1 MLTLQH
7 KFDFPGQLSQTV
19 FPDLL
24 LTTTTAGQGDFIP
37 AHRVVLSAVSTK
49 LHSMCKE
56 GGKVVI
62 RNIEYQV
69 LENVVEFIYKGS
81 IQIKDQE
88 NVENLRDGLDMLK
101 VNIVIE
107 EVIGGMKEDRV
118 PEQGYNNNLRDHY
131 IHSVDASRATYSVEL
146 HGIDG
151 GLSMGASK
159 LEEGKQN
166 KYVEQEIAK
175 KHQDTRPESPD
186 DRDDFKGESFT
197 KVLESMSNHADKH
210 KSLVISNVVS
220 YEATNKFGTDMEVPD
235 EVDDY
240 SDDDKKEETENND
253 PYVPIKTMK
262 AENDVNPQGLKKVAK
277 STTKIPCDYCDESV
291 ALNYYVNHCK
301 RLHSIRN
308 DDECKRKCFQCGAK
322 VHIIAQKFHD
332 QIYHPVIE
340 KKSNKFVKKSQSLNV
355 VEHNKCLTK
364 VVCDFCNLRVGFNSY
379 RRHVMSKHPEINYKE
394 QVRCGKCGMKVFKS
408 AFKYHR
414 QIFHKSAKV
423 KSTPACDFVP
433 KPTLK
438 INFPKVKVK
447 IEQIEM
453 KVADDE
459 LLANA
464 GTTSKHDSNLEN
476 NVDKSKDSM
485 EGIISEGDLSE

>member
-1 MLTLQH
+1 
-7 KFDFPGQLSQTV
+7 
-19 FPDLL
+19 
-24 LTTTTAGQGDFIP
+24 
-37 AHRVVLSAVSTK
+37 
-49 LHSMCKE
+49 
-56 GGKVVI
+56 
-62 RNIEYQV
+62 
-69 LENVVEFIYKGS
+69 
-81 IQIKDQE
+81 
-88 NVENLRDGLDMLK
+88 
-101 VNIVIE
+101 
-107 EVIGGMKEDRV
+107 
-118 PEQGYNNNLRDHY
+118 
-131 IHSVDASRATYSVEL
+131 
-146 HGIDG
+146 
-151 GLSMGASK
+151 MG
-159 LEEGKQN
+159 
-166 KYVEQEIAK
+166 
-175 KHQDTRPESPD
+175 
-186 DRDDFKGESFT
+186 
-197 KVLESMSNHADKH
+197 
-210 KSLVISNVVS
+210 
-220 YEATNKFGTDMEVPD
+220 
-235 EVDDY
+235 
-240 SDDDKKEETENND
+240 
-253 PYVPIKTMK
+253 
-262 AENDVNPQGLKKVAK
+262 KKVAK

-301 RLHSIRN
+301 RFHSIRN

-423 KSTPACDFVP
+423 K
-433 KPTLK
+433 
-438 INFPKVKVK
+438 VK

-453 KVADDE
+453 KVADNE